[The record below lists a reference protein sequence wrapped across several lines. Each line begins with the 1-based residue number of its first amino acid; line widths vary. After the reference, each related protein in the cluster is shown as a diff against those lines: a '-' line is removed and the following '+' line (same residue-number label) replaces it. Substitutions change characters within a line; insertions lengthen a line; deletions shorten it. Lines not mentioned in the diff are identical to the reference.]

1 MMLAWFSS
9 SEITASSG
17 PSRVS
22 NRPPLASKQDPYK
35 IASSVPRNSASR
47 PSSSL
52 WISAVPQMKRT
63 EAIPNPQ
70 RSRACWAA
78 VIIAGWSA
86 RPR

>member
-1 MMLAWFSS
+1 MMLAWFSA

-22 NRPPLASKQDPYK
+22 NRPPFASKQEPYK
-35 IASSVPRNSASR
+35 IASSVPRKSAMR

-63 EAIPNPQ
+63 EAIPKPQ
-70 RSRACWAA
+70 RSSACWAA
-78 VIIAGWSA
+78 AIIAG
-86 RPR
+86 